1 MAMKPATIVD
11 GELSARG
18 RDSVRMVMV
27 VLVVLGW
34 PWLRS
39 VHGARARARGL
50 SLSGLA
56 LGVTIQ
62 PASRSTLQSGPHRTE
77 ADARRAAS
85 LVRLPIFQLLFFLA
99 PMLLLSTVLAAMRQ

>member
-1 MAMKPATIVD
+1 
-11 GELSARG
+11 
-18 RDSVRMVMV
+18 MVMV

-34 PWLRS
+34 PWLRP
-39 VHGARARARGL
+39 VHGTLLAGARTRGL

-56 LGVTIQ
+56 LCVTIQ
-62 PASRSTLQSGPHRTE
+62 PASRSTLQSGERRAE
-77 ADARRAAS
+77 ADARRAAG